1 MPQYSGT
8 LAAESNRAD
17 LAFDVEMIDSL
28 GTNEVIDMTD
38 CVINI
43 ALRVMGHTMPALTG
57 TNLDG
62 HVEIIAPNTFR
73 VHFSRAEMTLFAPGE
88 IDLGMTIKLNDG
100 ITYQLFAG
108 QLPVVDGVVA
118 Q

>member
-17 LAFDVEMIDSL
+17 LSFDVEMIDSL
-28 GTNEVIDMTD
+28 GTKEVIDTTD
-38 CVINI
+38 CVISV
-43 ALRVMGHTMPALTG
+43 AMRLLGHANAALTG
-57 TNLDG
+57 SNLDG

-73 VHFSRAEMTLFAPGE
+73 VHFSRAEMANFAAGE
-88 IDLGMTIKLNDG
+88 VDLGMTIMLNDG
-100 ITYQLFAG
+100 ITYQLFSG
-108 QLPVVDGVVA
+108 QLPIVDGVVN